1 MKRVVRSKLF
11 LKAFPTI
18 VAPFVLVIIA
28 LYLILVPWIRGV
40 VADMEEENGRNVL
53 DGVYELIRT
62 QHEELEAWRRA
73 AIRDH
78 KRELRNIVSVVE
90 SYVHQVRERVVQ
102 GRIGREAA
110 QEKVLEEIRHLGY
123 GNNDYV
129 YVANYDSVLISHPDP
144 ELHKV
149 DFSEKEDIYGNL
161 IVPPQVKGAR
171 EHGEGFHRY
180 WWRRLGEDQPVE
192 KLSYYRHFPEWN
204 WVIGTGVY
212 IDDVKE
218 EVRRRREEM
227 IQELR
232 DHLKDTRIANTGY
245 VYLFNS
251 DLKMLIHPNDNIEG
265 ANFADLKD
273 PKSERPIGRLLKN
286 AAQSPSKRLVYKWD
300 KPSDPGNYVYEKI
313 SWVRYF
319 KPFDWYIASSVYME
333 ELRKTG
339 NQLTSRIIGVSLA
352 GLLVAILASFL
363 FLRRL
368 TGPITALA
376 DTAQRVGEGDLSAKT
391 DIRRDDEIGVLAE
404 VFNAMVNRLR
414 DQIDHLEQRVN
425 ERTREIE
432 KANQE
437 LEAANQ
443 RLVELDQ
450 LKSGFLSSVSHEL
463 RTPLT
468 SIRGFAQ
475 LIGRDFERSFLPL
488 VEGDRKLGKKGERVR
503 ENLEVIQSESERLAR
518 LVNDVLDL
526 AKIESGRMEWQ
537 DERLDPAEVVQ
548 QALQAGQGA
557 FEDKPAVVLESE
569 VAEGL
574 PTVVADRDR
583 VVEVLVNL
591 VNNAAKF
598 TEQGRV
604 EVAAFPDADGWLRIE
619 VRDTGSGFPPE
630 QAEQLFDKFQ
640 QARQGDTLEDKPK
653 GTGLGLAI
661 SREIVEHY
669 GGRIWAE
676 SQPGVGSTFTLVLP
690 PAMAESG
697 PARERPAAPA
707 VSPGSSGREPAER
720 ETGRPEELAAGSAPL
735 ILVVDDSTP
744 VCNYLEQLLQDQG
757 YRTLTAGDGR
767 AALHEA
773 HRHRPDLITMD
784 LAMPGMDG
792 RAVIAELRRDPELA
806 SIPIIVVSAL
816 ADRGNTGADF
826 TLGKPVDEGLL
837 LESLRLLLEARSSSG
852 GQSEMPCLVLHERGE
867 RTRAR
872 LEGTR
877 LAATE
882 YCPVDGL
889 ADRMAEGFQGM
900 VVVPTDLLQEVDT
913 RVLQESNVL
922 HVMVVPGSDPGEES
936 PGEAL
941 NEPAPDDEP

>member
-1 MKRVVRSKLF
+1 MASSEPVPRAQDDGLEARLARLQEENAELRREIRVAHDAAQISARLVIDQFAKTESVLDQLRDTSGQ
-11 LKAFPTI
+11 LKAVLDAASQISI
-18 VAPFVLVIIA
+18 VACDPDGTIRLFSAGAERLLGYAAEEMVGRRSVLS
-28 LYLILVPWIRGV
+28 LHQEG
-40 VADMEEENGRNVL
+40 
-53 DGVYELIRT
+53 EL
-62 QHEELEAWRRA
+62 Q
-73 AIRDH
+73 
-78 KRELRNIVSVVE
+78 
-90 SYVHQVRERVVQ
+90 
-102 GRIGREAA
+102 EAA
-110 QEKVLEEIRHLGY
+110 REVGGEEAPG
-123 GNNDYV
+123 GNFMGV
-129 YVANYDSVLISHPDP
+129 FEGYVAQGLS
-144 ELHKV
+144 
-149 DFSEKEDIYGNL
+149 GT
-161 IVPPQVKGAR
+161 R
-171 EHGEGFHRY
+171 EWTY
-180 WWRRLGEDQPVE
+180 
-192 KLSYYRHFPEWN
+192 
-204 WVIGTGVY
+204 
-212 IDDVKE
+212 
-218 EVRRRREEM
+218 VRRDGTTFPVNLS
-227 IQELR
+227 ITGLP
-232 DHLKDTRIANTGY
+232 DSDGGIAGY
-245 VYLFNS
+245 LSVAM
-251 DLKMLIHPNDNIEG
+251 DITPRKQAE
-265 ANFADLKD
+265 A
-273 PKSERPIGRLLKN
+273 RLH
-286 AAQSPSKRLVYKWD
+286 Q
-300 KPSDPGNYVYEKI
+300 
-313 SWVRYF
+313 
-319 KPFDWYIASSVYME
+319 
-333 ELRKTG
+333 
-339 NQLTSRIIGVSLA
+339 
-352 GLLVAILASFL
+352 
-363 FLRRL
+363 
-368 TGPITALA
+368 
-376 DTAQRVGEGDLSAKT
+376 
-391 DIRRDDEIGVLAE
+391 
-404 VFNAMVNRLR
+404 
-414 DQIDHLEQRVN
+414 
-425 ERTREIE
+425 
-432 KANQE
+432 ANQE

-475 LIGRDFERSFLPL
+475 LISRDFERSFLPL

-852 GQSEMPCLVLHERGE
+852 GQSEMPCLVLHSSREAPPAELRGV
-867 RTRAR
+867 R
-872 LEGTR
+872 LV
-877 LAATE
+877 AAE
-882 YCPVDGL
+882 YCPVDSL
-889 ADRMAEGFQGM
+889 ATRLAEGFQGM
-900 VVVPTDLLQEVDT
+900 VVVPTDLLQEVD
-913 RVLQESNVL
+913 RKVLEDTAISQLVIL
-922 HVMVVPGSDPGEES
+922 PKD
-936 PGEAL
+936 A
-941 NEPAPDDEP
+941 